1 TTHILHTFTPDLRTL
16 AATDKLLASAG
27 VAGGVSGFVQAVLV
41 PELALSLVSEDL
53 ETAAAKGQK
62 RKGSPS
68 ASTTTTTTTQDP
80 VQVLEESAEL
90 GELLNPE
97 VSVAEE
103 GSAGLRRGRWT
114 EDLDE
119 WGDEGGGGGDGKL

>member
-1 TTHILHTFTPDLRTL
+1 M
-16 AATDKLLASAG
+16 
-27 VAGGVSGFVQAVLV
+27 SGFVQAVLV

-53 ETAAAKGQK
+53 ETASPPPNGQK

-68 ASTTTTTTTQDP
+68 ASTTTPTTQDP
-80 VQVLEESAEL
+80 VRVLEESAEL

-97 VSVAEE
+97 VSASEE
-103 GSAGLRRGRWT
+103 RSAGLRRRRRGS

-119 WGDEGGGGGDGKL
+119 WGDEGGGGDGGL

>member
-1 TTHILHTFTPDLRTL
+1 TTHILHTFTSDLRSL

-53 ETAAAKGQK
+53 ETASSNAQ
-62 RKGSPS
+62 RKEGSSPV
-68 ASTTTTTTTQDP
+68 ADATEDP
-80 VQVLEESAEL
+80 LQVLEESAEL

-97 VSVAEE
+97 VSASEE
-103 GSAGLRRGRWT
+103 RNAGLRRRRGT
-114 EDLDE
+114 EDQDE
-119 WGDEGGGGGDGKL
+119 REDEGGGDGTI